1 MIPLSLTS
9 SSRENFMKE
18 EVDKS
23 TVRLS
28 KKQKKFIEIYGGP
41 ALCNISATCEK
52 VGISRRNFYYWKE
65 RNEKF
70 REAIE
75 DAEEKNIDM
84 AETKLKHAILND
96 DMTAIIFFLK
106 TKGKKRGYVEQ
117 IEQKVEVNPFQ
128 QLMMSLPDDV

>member
-1 MIPLSLTS
+1 
-9 SSRENFMKE
+9 MKG
-18 EVDKS
+18 EVKKKEKS
-23 TVRLS
+23 TERLS
-28 KKQKKFIEIYGGP
+28 KKQKAFIAVYSGP

-52 VGISRRNFYYWKE
+52 IGISRRNFYYWKE

-75 DAEEKNIDM
+75 DAEEQSIDM
-84 AETKLKHAILND
+84 AETKLKRAVLD
-96 DMTAIIFFLK
+96 GDMTAIIFFLK

>member
-1 MIPLSLTS
+1 
-9 SSRENFMKE
+9 MKE
-18 EVDKS
+18 EKDKS
-23 TVRLS
+23 VVRLT
-28 KKQKKFIEIYGGP
+28 KKQKNFIEIFSGP

-52 VGISRRNFYYWKE
+52 VGISRRTFYYWKE

-75 DAEEKNIDM
+75 EAEESNIDM
-84 AETKLKHAILND
+84 AETKLKTAILNG
-96 DMTAIIFFLK
+96 DMTATIFFLK

-128 QLMMSLPDDV
+128 QLMMSLPDEV

>member
-1 MIPLSLTS
+1 
-9 SSRENFMKE
+9 MKE
-18 EVDKS
+18 VVEKS
-23 TVRLS
+23 AVKLT

-41 ALCNISATCEK
+41 GLCNISATCEK
-52 VGISRRNFYYWKE
+52 VGMSRRNFYYWME
-65 RNEKF
+65 RNPKF

-75 DAEEKNIDM
+75 DAEESNIDM
-84 AETKLKHAILND
+84 VETKLKQAILNN

-106 TKGKKRGYVEQ
+106 TMGKKRGYVEQ

>member
-1 MIPLSLTS
+1 
-9 SSRENFMKE
+9 MKE
-18 EVDKS
+18 EKNKS
-23 TVRLS
+23 SERLT
-28 KKQKKFIEIYGGP
+28 KKQKRFIEVYSGP

-52 VGISRRNFYYWKE
+52 VGVSRRNFYYWKQK
-65 RNEKF
+65 NEKF

-75 DAEEKNIDM
+75 DAEEQNIDL
-84 AETKLKHAILND
+84 AETKLKRAVLD
-96 DMTAIIFFLK
+96 GDMTAIIFFLK

>member
-1 MIPLSLTS
+1 
-9 SSRENFMKE
+9 MKE
-18 EVDKS
+18 VVEKS
-23 TVRLS
+23 AVKLT
-28 KKQKKFIEIYGGP
+28 KKQKKFIELYGGP
-41 ALCNISATCEK
+41 GLCNISHTCEK
-52 VGISRRNFYYWKE
+52 VGMSRRNFYYWME
-65 RNEKF
+65 RNPKF

-75 DAEEKNIDM
+75 DAEESNIDM
-84 AETKLKHAILND
+84 VETKLKQAILNN